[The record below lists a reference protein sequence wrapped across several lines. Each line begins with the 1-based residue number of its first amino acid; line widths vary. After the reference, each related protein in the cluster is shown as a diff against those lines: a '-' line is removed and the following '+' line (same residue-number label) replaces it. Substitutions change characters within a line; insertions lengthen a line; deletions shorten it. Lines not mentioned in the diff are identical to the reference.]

1 MSDDLLQLIDLQ
13 KLTKWMDDQG
23 LGSGEI
29 SAAKILSGGTQNI
42 LLSFDKGD
50 RAFILRRPP
59 PHPRSNSNNT
69 MRREA
74 RMLSALKGTDV
85 PHPELIAPCNDE
97 SILGAAF
104 YLMEPIA
111 GFNATTELPNY
122 HAGDPKVRR
131 EMGFSLVEG
140 IASLGAIDYLAVG
153 LEGFG
158 KPDGFLERQVSR
170 WRSQLDSYLEFSEWP
185 GSSAINGIYTVAK
198 WLVEKCPTSYEP
210 GIIHGDYHLANVMFH
225 YDSPKLAAIVDWEL
239 TTIGDPLL
247 DLGWLIATWPGDN
260 PTLTTSVTPWKGFPN
275 IEALIEHYGL
285 HSSRDLNNINWYGV
299 LACYKL
305 GIILEGT
312 FARACAGKAPKETG
326 DKLHATT
333 LSLFNR
339 ALELIS

>member
-104 YLMEPIA
+104 I
-111 GFNATTELPNY
+111 
-122 HAGDPKVRR
+122 
-131 EMGFSLVEG
+131 
-140 IASLGAIDYLAVG
+140 
-153 LEGFG
+153 
-158 KPDGFLERQVSR
+158 
-170 WRSQLDSYLEFSEWP
+170 
-185 GSSAINGIYTVAK
+185 
-198 WLVEKCPTSYEP
+198 
-210 GIIHGDYHLANVMFH
+210 
-225 YDSPKLAAIVDWEL
+225 
-239 TTIGDPLL
+239 
-247 DLGWLIATWPGDN
+247 
-260 PTLTTSVTPWKGFPN
+260 
-275 IEALIEHYGL
+275 
-285 HSSRDLNNINWYGV
+285 
-299 LACYKL
+299 
-305 GIILEGT
+305 
-312 FARACAGKAPKETG
+312 
-326 DKLHATT
+326 
-333 LSLFNR
+333 
-339 ALELIS
+339 